1 MRILVASGIDPG
13 ALAELRRRHDVVSA
27 IGAPETQL
35 MEQATDRQAIIFRS
49 GIHIGR
55 DLLDAAPQLRWL
67 IRAGSGLDN
76 LDVAEV
82 ERRGIN
88 LHRVPGP
95 GARAVAELTFGLML
109 ALARSLVVADRL
121 LREGHWAKA
130 ELVGHS
136 LRDKTL
142 GVVGLGTIGTLVAR
156 MGKAWG
162 MRPIGAVERPTAE
175 RQARFASEGI
185 ELASLDQVLARA
197 DFLTIHVPLTE
208 RTRCLID
215 ARAVALMKPGSFL
228 VNVARGGVVDEAAL
242 YAALTSGRLSGAAL
256 DVHAAEGEGMRSGLA
271 GLPNVVLT
279 PHIGASTL
287 DAQRE
292 IGEEVVRLVESIAAS
307 LPPGSSRRSDRDLPQ
322 PHVES

>member
-1 MRILVASGIDPG
+1 VRILLASSIDPS
-13 ALAELRRRHDVVSA
+13 ALGELRSRHDVVSA
-27 IGAPETQL
+27 IGVPETRL
-35 MEQATDRQAIIFRS
+35 REQAIDREAIIFRS
-49 GIHIGR
+49 GIQISR

-76 LDVAEV
+76 LDLEEV

-109 ALARSLVVADRL
+109 ALARSIVVADRL
-121 LREGHWAKA
+121 LREGRWAKS
-130 ELVGHS
+130 ELVGHG

-156 MGKAWG
+156 MGIAWG
-162 MRPIGAVERPTAE
+162 MRPIGAVEHHSEDRH
-175 RQARFASEGI
+175 ARFASEGI
-185 ELASLDQVLARA
+185 ELASLDRVLAAA

-215 ARAVALMKPGSFL
+215 GQAIALMKRGSFL

-242 YAALTSGRLSGAAL
+242 HEALASGQLSGAAL
-256 DVHAAEGEGMRSGLA
+256 DVHATEGEGMVSRLA
-271 GLPNVVLT
+271 GLSNVVLT

-292 IGEEVVRLVESIAAS
+292 IGEELVRLVESIAAS
-307 LPPGSSRRSDRDLPQ
+307 LPPGSSRRPDWDLPQ